1 MEKRAVI
8 SERDTPPTDPAATE
22 KMAVSQTPAAKLADL
37 DADTRK
43 ALADAAAKAVRS

>member
-8 SERDTPPTDPAATE
+8 SERDTPPTCAASAE
-22 KMAVSQTPAAKLADL
+22 KMAAAPTPADKLAEL